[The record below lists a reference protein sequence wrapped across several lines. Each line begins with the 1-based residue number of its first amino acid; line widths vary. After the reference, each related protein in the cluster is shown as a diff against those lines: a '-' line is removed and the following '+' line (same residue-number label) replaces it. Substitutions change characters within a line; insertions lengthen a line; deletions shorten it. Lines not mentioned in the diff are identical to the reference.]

1 MIGDYDIF
9 LFHEGTHIESYK
21 FLGAHLLEV
30 EGQKGVAFTLWAPN
44 ARSVKVVGD
53 FNNWNGKN
61 HAMEKVKDSGFWY
74 LFIPNL
80 IEGTLYKYKIDT
92 FQGKELLKTDPYGF
106 YSELRPNTASVVYDL
121 SNYRWDDG
129 EWIKSKESW
138 KPYDKPINIY
148 EVHLGSWMRNPDG
161 TFITYRDMAEILL
174 EYVVDM
180 GYTHIELMPIAEHP
194 FDGSWGY
201 QATGYYSAT
210 SRYGTPD
217 DLRYFIDRS
226 HQRGIGIILDWVPG
240 HFCKDAH
247 GLWNFD
253 GTSLYQYYDIKKAE
267 NYGWGTS
274 HFDLGRGG
282 VQSFLIS
289 NALFWLKEFHFDGI
303 RVDAVASMLYLDYGK
318 KEGEWTPNIRGG
330 KENLEAVDFLK
341 RLNKMIFKDLPNTLV
356 IAEESTE
363 WPKVT
368 KPIHEGGLGFNYK
381 WNMGWMNDILK
392 YMELD
397 PLFRKGSHYKLTFS
411 LMYAFSENFVLPLS
425 HDEVVHGKKSLLN
438 KMPGDYW
445 QKFSNLRLLY
455 TYMITHPG
463 KKTLFMGGE
472 FGQFIEWNHDRGL
485 DWNLLEYESHS
496 KLKAFVKE
504 LNHLYKS
511 NEALWLHDHGWEGFE
526 WISPNDWER
535 SIIAFIRKGK
545 TPKDF
550 IIVILNFTPEVYQ
563 NYHIGVPQK
572 GNYIEFFNS
581 DDLKFGGSGQL
592 NKKPLMSEKIPRHGR
607 EYSIVINIPP
617 LGGCILNLENNKIK
631 I

>member
-53 FNNWNGKN
+53 FNNWDGKN
-61 HAMEKVKDSGFWY
+61 HSMEKVKDSGFWY

-80 IEGTLYKYKIDT
+80 TEGTQYKYKIDT

-121 SNYRWDDG
+121 NNYRWDDG
-129 EWIKSKESW
+129 EWIKSKKSW

-148 EVHLGSWMRNPDG
+148 EVHLGSWKRNPDG
-161 TFITYRDMAEILL
+161 TFINYRDMAEILL
-174 EYVVDM
+174 EYVVYM
-180 GYTHIELMPIAEHP
+180 GYSHIELMPIAEHP

-201 QATGYYSAT
+201 QTTGYYSAT

-253 GTSLYQYYDIKKAE
+253 GTSLYQYNDIKKAE

-318 KEGEWTPNIRGG
+318 KEDEWSPNIHGG

-341 RLNKMIFKDLPNTLV
+341 RLNKMIFKHVPNTLV

-381 WNMGWMNDILK
+381 WNMGWMNDILN

-397 PLFRKGSHYKLTFS
+397 PLFRKGSHNKLTFS
-411 LMYAFSENFVLPLS
+411 LMYAFSENFMLPLS

-455 TYMITHPG
+455 TYMMTHPG

-511 NEALWLHDHGWEGFE
+511 NEALWFHDHGWEGFE
-526 WISPNDWER
+526 WISSNDWER

-550 IIVILNFTPEVYQ
+550 IIVILNFTPEVYR

-572 GNYIEFFNS
+572 GKYIELFNS

-592 NKKPLMSEKIPRHGR
+592 NEKPLMTEKIPCHGR
-607 EYSIVINIPP
+607 EFSIVINIPP
-617 LGGCILNLENNKIK
+617 LGGSILNLENDKI
-631 I
+631 